1 MSTAEEAQ
9 IVEKKREPRRRSS
22 NRRRRNPKKAEE
34 SLVADKSNDDKIE
47 SEKREPKPR
56 PVSMPVPPNFIGTK
70 VNGIISAVV
79 RKGRLRFGFIHIGE
93 IELPEE
99 EKPRIYFNFEE
110 FVDKTVT
117 PRRGYLVEFTCKAD
131 EKGRPYASEVS
142 LTEEGKVYAAER
154 EAAIAAKKA
163 EKMAEGEGNA
173 AAPRPASTSAPRERK
188 NPREKRIVEGKKI
201 TLLVGLEGGSES
213 KEIVVDLSQSIGRLK
228 TNAAA
233 LFDAPN
239 HFNVFHN
246 GIFLTKA
253 ILIGLSD
260 RDLIQIGEPRETAG
274 TKAEAVVNGSN
285 NAN

>member
-1 MSTAEEAQ
+1 
-9 IVEKKREPRRRSS
+9 
-22 NRRRRNPKKAEE
+22 
-34 SLVADKSNDDKIE
+34 
-47 SEKREPKPR
+47 
-56 PVSMPVPPNFIGTK
+56 

-99 EKPRIYFNFEE
+99 DKPRIYFNFEE
-110 FVDKTVT
+110 FVDKTVI
-117 PRRGYLVEFTCKAD
+117 PRRGYIVEFTCKAD
-131 EKGRPYASEVS
+131 DKGRPYASEVS

-163 EKMAEGEGNA
+163 ERVVEGEGNT
-173 AAPRPASTSAPRERK
+173 RPASTSAPRERR
-188 NPREKRIVEGKKI
+188 PREKRIVEGKKI
-201 TLLVGLEGGSES
+201 TLLVGLVGGKER

-233 LFDAPN
+233 LFEAPN

-246 GIFLTKA
+246 DTFLTKA
-253 ILIGLSD
+253 ILIGLND
-260 RDLIQIGEPRETAG
+260 RDLILIGEPRETAA
-274 TKAEAVVNGSN
+274 KAEAGSN